1 MAVCNYME
9 LSHAG
14 QHSNGRQWSGAKQ
27 LGSVIA
33 FTQNLVQDTASHSNA
48 IPEIGRP
55 STQNVELK
63 QPYRDPS
70 KETTGYQGLVTPP
83 QPVGGEGSGII
94 RARVG

>member
-1 MAVCNYME
+1 MVVCNYME

-14 QHSNGRQWSGAKQ
+14 QHSNGRRRSGPKQ
-27 LGSVIA
+27 LSSVIA
-33 FTQNLVQDTASHSNA
+33 FTQNLIQDTASHNNA
-48 IPEIGRP
+48 IPKIGRP
-55 STQNVELK
+55 STQNVELQ

-94 RARVG
+94 RACVG